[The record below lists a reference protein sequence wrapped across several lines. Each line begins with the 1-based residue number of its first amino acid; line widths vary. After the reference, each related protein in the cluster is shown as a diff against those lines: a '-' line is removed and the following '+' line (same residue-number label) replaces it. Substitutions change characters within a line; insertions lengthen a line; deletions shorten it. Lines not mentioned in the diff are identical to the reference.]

1 MPRSKKK
8 SLLRNFFR
16 WCLKQLARIIVVLIL
31 LTFIQVLSFKLIN
44 PPFTIRYANSW
55 FLKTFTGR
63 SGKIP
68 SSEWRSL
75 EQISPFLRKSVL
87 AAEDQRFLIHN
98 GFDFIEMNE
107 AIEGLLFEKKKR
119 GASTISMQVAR
130 TVFLWHSRSIWR
142 KIAEAYY
149 TMLIELLWSKHRIL
163 EVYLNTVDWGSGIMG
178 AEAASKKYF
187 QTSSY
192 DLTPSQAALLASILP
207 SPHRWSP
214 LHPSEYIK
222 ERQKWILK
230 ESKKMPLVG
239 RRAYSTSH

>member
-8 SLLRNFFR
+8 SPRWIFFR
-16 WCLKQLARIIVVLIL
+16 WCLIQLARICVVLIL
-31 LTFIQVLSFKLIN
+31 LTVIQVLAFRFIN
-44 PPFTIRYANSW
+44 PPFTIQYAKGW
-55 FLKTFTGR
+55 FQKTFTAKPV
-63 SGKIP
+63 KIP
-68 SSEWRSL
+68 YSEWRSL
-75 EQISPFLRKSVL
+75 KQISPFLRRSVL
-87 AAEDQRFLIHN
+87 AAEDQRFLRHN

-107 AIEGLLFEKKKR
+107 AIEDLLFKNKRR

-149 TMLIELLWSKHRIL
+149 TLLIELLWSKQRIL

-187 QTSSY
+187 QTRSNN
-192 DLTPSQAALLASILP
+192 LTPSQAALLASILP
-207 SPHRWSP
+207 SPHNWSP
-214 LHPSEYIK
+214 LRPSEYIR
-222 ERQKWILK
+222 ERQQWILR

-239 RRAYSTSH
+239 R